1 MRVLSDCEVLCVE
14 KDSESLGCARDEAR
28 EWACG
33 RFSCAAEP
41 SPTGRDAASRLC
53 REGHP
58 HLLLWRGLSRNE
70 AGERGKKSR
79 GTLHPNSDEVNRG
92 RCRAVRSWEN
102 QFCAV
107 VTARESWHKRGWLA
121 GVVNPAGAKN
131 ICACFLLGAGLNAGT
146 PRVCPSGV
154 FLEVGRHGAFSF

>member
-1 MRVLSDCEVLCVE
+1 VSYRTWATLTWWVGVAQSAGH
-14 KDSESLGCARDEAR
+14 SESLKFCPSPAARRRTA
-28 EWACG
+28 ASPLVG
-33 RFSCAAEP
+33 RGKEGTGILRYSSFRSRMTQRVSGWRLWLRPEP

-58 HLLLWRGLSRNE
+58 HLLLRRGLSRNE

-107 VTARESWHKRGWLA
+107 VTARESWHKRG
-121 GVVNPAGAKN
+121 
-131 ICACFLLGAGLNAGT
+131 
-146 PRVCPSGV
+146 
-154 FLEVGRHGAFSF
+154 